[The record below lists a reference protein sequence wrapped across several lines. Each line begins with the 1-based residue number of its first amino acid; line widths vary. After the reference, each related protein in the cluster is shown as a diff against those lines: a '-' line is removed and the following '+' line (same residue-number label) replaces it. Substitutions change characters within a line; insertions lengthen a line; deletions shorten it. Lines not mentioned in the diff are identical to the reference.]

1 MGLLENRAT
10 VEVVSRMTLKAAIHH
25 QLAAPRLPE
34 GPRFGLRRSTF
45 RTLKPLRVKVLGDPL
60 HTAFV
65 IQKIGNRKFHA
76 CSLALLHTF
85 QR

>member
-10 VEVVSRMTLKAAIHH
+10 VEVISRMTLKAAIDH
-25 QLAAPRLPE
+25 QLAASRLPKDPRL
-34 GPRFGLRRSTF
+34 GRRRSTF
-45 RTLKPLRVKVLGDPL
+45 RTVETLRVKVLGDPL

-65 IQKIGNRKFHA
+65 IQEVGNWKFHA
-76 CSLALLHTF
+76 NSLALLHTF